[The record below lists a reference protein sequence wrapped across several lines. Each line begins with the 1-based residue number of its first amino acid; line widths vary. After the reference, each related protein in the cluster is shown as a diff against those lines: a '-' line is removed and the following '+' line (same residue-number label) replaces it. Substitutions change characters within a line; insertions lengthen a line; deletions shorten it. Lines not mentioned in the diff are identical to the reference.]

1 MTGRSAVESITP
13 RRGFDDVILPP
24 ATQSALW
31 KTGTWK
37 TGTGRKY
44 PNEPLCEIYL
54 SRA

>member
-31 KTGTWK
+31 KTGT
-37 TGTGRKY
+37 GGKY

>member
-31 KTGTWK
+31 KTGT
-37 TGTGRKY
+37 GRKY
-44 PNEPLCEIYL
+44 PNEPYCKSYL